1 MNEENDMKE
10 EKTMSIQD
18 RLERIFKEMH
28 IMLSR
33 GPVLKEDERY
43 VIVHKKDMIHQLNL
57 LSQTVSEMMEIYE
70 ATERSRAKGERKA
83 QKYKEKMIDDA
94 GKQAE
99 DIYAAS
105 VLYTDDALGRI
116 QDIIGEA
123 QQASEKILSHMLEE
137 LEDEQKQIRLN
148 QIELKSQLEDLK
160 DTSKYI
166 RLIEERNKQ
175 IAKERAKRR
184 GEYIEEQK
192 SDTAN
197 SDYEEELL
205 EEIAHESEEDE
216 TEFTPVQLDIRINEE
231 YFEKNG
237 LQADMADSLEEEVT
251 YEKPEIIVNTNAAY
265 FKQKEQEENKEDDIV
280 LPEISMDLD
289 EPILEPETEQLEE
302 NGKEK
307 KSFFQNLIKH

>member
-1 MNEENDMKE
+1 
-10 EKTMSIQD
+10 MSIQD

-123 QQASEKILSHMLEE
+123 QQASEKILSHMLKE

-184 GEYIEEQK
+184 GEYIEEEQK
-192 SDTAN
+192 GDTPN

-237 LQADMADSLEEEVT
+237 LQADAAGILEEEVT

-289 EPILEPETEQLEE
+289 EPVLEPETDQMEE

>member
-1 MNEENDMKE
+1 
-10 EKTMSIQD
+10 MSIQD

-123 QQASEKILSHMLEE
+123 QQASEKILSHMLKE

-184 GEYIEEQK
+184 GEYIEEEQK
-192 SDTAN
+192 GDTPN

-237 LQADMADSLEEEVT
+237 LQADAAGILEEKVT

-289 EPILEPETEQLEE
+289 EPVLEPETDQMEE

>member
-1 MNEENDMKE
+1 
-10 EKTMSIQD
+10 MSIQD